1 METLLVR
8 EPRSPFVNRT
18 SYTCI
23 LQFLSL
29 AGKAKDVRYEH
40 LRDALLIMHDISST
54 ISPCH
59 LWTNRG
65 LSLANN
71 HRNAID
77 DEHQIKA
84 LASLLAQSGVL
95 PLIGNDTAVL
105 ILLAILI
112 LSVAEETDVDVIAIR
127 SNRI

>member
-1 METLLVR
+1 MSHGDASRLQTMVPTCQSDILYLHTAVPF
-8 EPRSPFVNRT
+8 PRWQS
-18 SYTCI
+18 
-23 LQFLSL
+23 
-29 AGKAKDVRYEH
+29 KDVRYEH

-112 LSVAEETDVDVIAIR
+112 LSVAEETDVDVIAI
-127 SNRI
+127 